1 MLFFKFKRLKDQKY
15 YKNWTIETV
24 FINILGFI
32 FYGVSREIASL
43 HNKYKLIYTI
53 NILFN
58 FVFDTFFEQDHLLNF
73 FILGVYGK
81 RWPNVHVFQYK
92 SWCIPKS
99 DRWCFL

>member
-1 MLFFKFKRLKDQKY
+1 MLFFKFKRLK
-15 YKNWTIETV
+15 TV

-58 FVFDTFFEQDHLLNF
+58 FVFDSFFEQDHLLNF

-81 RWPNVHVFQYK
+81 R
-92 SWCIPKS
+92 
-99 DRWCFL
+99 

>member
-53 NILFN
+53 YI
-58 FVFDTFFEQDHLLNF
+58 
-73 FILGVYGK
+73 I
-81 RWPNVHVFQYK
+81 
-92 SWCIPKS
+92 
-99 DRWCFL
+99 